1 MSTPAQADL
10 LETGGFSPD
19 NRGLTTNYTAALTRH
34 PLPETRKITN
44 YMDTSPCHLRGGRS
58 MTVPETMDLVN
69 ALRERLGD
77 LSLALPENIIKVLDT
92 LSSGVVVAD
101 SDRRIVFMNKM
112 ARSILD
118 YDLDEVLG
126 CRCRNIMKN
135 RDCNTQNCPVTRSLR
150 QAKDIQDEETY
161 YLGRRENIVHAKT
174 SVMILRD
181 REDNVTGHVE
191 VFDDISLIKELEEE
205 LEGRS
210 SFGNIIGKSRPM
222 QEIYQLIEEVAPTSS
237 SVLITGESGTGKELI
252 ADAVHRKSL
261 RAAGPIIKV
270 NCGALAQGLLESELF
285 GHVKGAFTGAISDK
299 IGRFQLADGGTL
311 FLDEIGEMSIATQV
325 KLLRVL
331 QQGEFEKVGG
341 GSKTIKVDVR
351 VIAATNR
358 NLKEAIAENEFRQDL
373 YYRLNVV
380 NIHVLPLRERKT
392 DIPPLVNFFLE
403 RLRRR
408 MPQKEVKGV
417 SHEVLDLLMEYDY
430 PGNVRELEN
439 IIEHSFVRCQHDTI
453 RKDCLPKEILSSK
466 RDIVSKALEDEYPM
480 ETVER
485 ELLLR
490 LLENNSWNHTLVAKK
505 LGISR
510 TTLWR
515 RMKKLDISKNE
526 H

>member
-1 MSTPAQADL
+1 M
-10 LETGGFSPD
+10 
-19 NRGLTTNYTAALTRH
+19 RG
-34 PLPETRKITN
+34 EF
-44 YMDTSPCHLRGGRS
+44 
-58 MTVPETMDLVN
+58 MTVPETIDLVSVF
-69 ALRERLGD
+69 RERFGE
-77 LSLALPENIIKVLDT
+77 LSLTLPANLVKFLDT
-92 LSSGVVVAD
+92 VSNGVVIAD
-101 SDRRIVFMNKM
+101 RDRRIVFMNET
-112 ARSILD
+112 ARELLQ

-126 CRCRNIMKN
+126 CRCRNILKN

-150 QAKDIQDEETY
+150 DGTDVVGEETY
-161 YLGRRENIVHAKT
+161 YLGKRNTVFHAKT

-181 REDNVTGHVE
+181 GEGNVTGHVE
-191 VFDDISLIKELEEE
+191 VIDDISLIKELEQE
-205 LEGRS
+205 LDGRS

-222 QEIYQLIEEVAPTSS
+222 QEIYQLIEEVAPTTS

-252 ADAVHRKSL
+252 ADAIHRRSP
-261 RAAGPIIKV
+261 RAAGPIVKV

-311 FLDEIGEMSIATQV
+311 FLDEIGEMSAATQV

-341 GSKTIKVDVR
+341 SKTIKVNVR

-392 DIPPLVNFFLE
+392 DIPPLIGFFLD

-408 MPQKEVKGV
+408 MPQKEVRIV
-417 SHEVLDLLMEYDY
+417 SQEVINLLMEYDY

-439 IIEHSFVRCQHDTI
+439 IIEHSFVRCQHETI
-453 RKDCLPKEILSSK
+453 RKDCLPKEILNTK
-466 RDIVSKALEDEYPM
+466 RDIVTKALEDEYPM
-480 ETVER
+480 ETVEK
-485 ELLLR
+485 ELLMR
-490 LLENNSWNHTLVAKK
+490 LLENNAWNHTLVARK

-515 RMKKLDISKNE
+515 RMKKLDISKDG
-526 H
+526 